1 MKRYVAEMI
10 GTMTLVLFGC
20 GAAAIAGADITF
32 LGISIAFGLSI
43 VAMAYAIGPI
53 SGCHINPAV
62 TIGVL
67 VAGRMKAKEAGM
79 YIVFQ
84 IIGAFIGTIILALIM
99 NGTSSGLGIN
109 FVQDGYTVANAAI
122 FEVVFTFIFL
132 IVILGVT
139 SKGADNAFAGLAIGL
154 TLTAI
159 HLVGIPVDGTSVNP
173 ARSIAPA
180 LVTMDAVAMSQ
191 LWIFIIMPIIGGALA
206 GLLYRFNVL
215 TIDAE

>member
-1 MKRYVAEMI
+1 MKKYLAEMI

-20 GAAAIAGADITF
+20 GSAAIAGDEIGF

-43 VAMAYAIGPI
+43 VAMAYAIGPV

-62 TIGVL
+62 TIGAL
-67 VAGRMKAKEAGM
+67 IAGRIEKKDAGM

-84 IIGAFIGTIILALIM
+84 IIGAFIGTVILVMILG
-99 NGTSSGLGIN
+99 GTDSGLGIN
-109 FVQDGYTVANAAI
+109 FVQDGFSVFGAAI
-122 FEVVFTFIFL
+122 FELVFTFVFL

-139 SKGADNAFAGLAIGL
+139 QDGADNQFAGISIGL

-180 LVTMDAVAMSQ
+180 LVTMDPAALSN
-191 LWIFIIMPIIGGALA
+191 LWIFIVMPIIGAVLA
-206 GLLYRFNVL
+206 GLVFKSKIFDLK
-215 TIDAE
+215 

>member
-191 LWIFIIMPIIGGALA
+191 LWIFIIMPVIGGALA

>member
-109 FVQDGYTVANAAI
+109 IVQDGYTVANAAI

-191 LWIFIIMPIIGGALA
+191 LWIFIIMPVIGGALA

>member
-1 MKRYVAEMI
+1 MKKYVAEMI

-20 GAAAIAGADITF
+20 GAAAIAGNDITF

-191 LWIFIIMPIIGGALA
+191 LWIFIIMPVIGGALA

>member
-1 MKRYVAEMI
+1 MKKYVAEMI

-20 GAAAIAGADITF
+20 GAAAIAGNDITF

-191 LWIFIIMPIIGGALA
+191 LWIFIIMPVIGGALA
-206 GLLYRFNVL
+206 GLLYRFNIL